1 MGVMG
6 YMINYKR
13 NIANGMSKADAL
25 EAFNNYNATQQ
36 SRRGTDKIPLQFSNN
51 GLVRG
56 FTMFGSTLFL
66 QMNKVMSSATNLSRS
81 IADGKRPR
89 KQDIRAFYLNLA
101 IANVLFVGV
110 SNMMMFIKGD
120 DEDREAALDKMRD
133 AMLGLNLLYQIPYAG
148 AMFESL
154 DHGEGLEALVTG
166 KEYKKKRKMVDD
178 VVNPFTSIS
187 FKVNRLMKE
196 EGWTGVLRP
205 IAELV
210 MGVQLDPF
218 IGMFNKAMKPEDLL
232 EFDENMYDILGISKS
247 YRPEGGKKGKYEGI
261 MPVGGIK
268 TKSDLKRYD
277 PDLYEM
283 KYGEQDRIRKQ
294 QKEERARILES
305 MGYKEVGGKLYP
317 ID

>member
-1 MGVMG
+1 
-6 YMINYKR
+6 
-13 NIANGMSKADAL
+13 
-25 EAFNNYNATQQ
+25 
-36 SRRGTDKIPLQFSNN
+36 
-51 GLVRG
+51 
-56 FTMFGSTLFL
+56 
-66 QMNKVMSSATNLSRS
+66 
-81 IADGKRPR
+81 
-89 KQDIRAFYLNLA
+89 
-101 IANVLFVGV
+101 
-110 SNMMMFIKGD
+110 
-120 DEDREAALDKMRD
+120 
-133 AMLGLNLLYQIPYAG
+133 
-148 AMFESL
+148 
-154 DHGEGLEALVTG
+154 
-166 KEYKKKRKMVDD
+166 
-178 VVNPFTSIS
+178 
-187 FKVNRLMKE
+187 
-196 EGWTGVLRP
+196 
-205 IAELV
+205 